1 MTAPVPRCR
10 KCARSVRWFSAG
22 SDGAR
27 PNVRL
32 FCQTAQLP
40 AQFGA
45 PAAHSSPAS
54 PPADAPDRSHTQSRG
69 IRGTQI
75 AIVRDEPP
83 RLPSRG
89 FLPWRFSDAGRP
101 CRAAPSVSGRH
112 PKTFTFCDVATSRM
126 DFRSRSKSGNAA
138 KLAIAMD
145 GHKTIEERVRSPP
158 AAVEL

>member
-10 KCARSVRWFSAG
+10 KCARFVRWFSAG

-54 PPADAPDRSHTQSRG
+54 PPDD
-69 IRGTQI
+69 
-75 AIVRDEPP
+75 PP
-83 RLPSRG
+83 ERLI
-89 FLPWRFSDAGRP
+89 LNHAQ
-101 CRAAPSVSGRH
+101 H
-112 PKTFTFCDVATSRM
+112 
-126 DFRSRSKSGNAA
+126 
-138 KLAIAMD
+138 
-145 GHKTIEERVRSPP
+145 SPNSNP
-158 AAVEL
+158 HSA